1 VKLGILVQ
9 LGQLVLQGL
18 RVYLVQLEP
27 LAQLEPLVILV
38 LLDPLVNLVLPV
50 LVFLQVVT

>member
-1 VKLGILVQ
+1 VKLEI